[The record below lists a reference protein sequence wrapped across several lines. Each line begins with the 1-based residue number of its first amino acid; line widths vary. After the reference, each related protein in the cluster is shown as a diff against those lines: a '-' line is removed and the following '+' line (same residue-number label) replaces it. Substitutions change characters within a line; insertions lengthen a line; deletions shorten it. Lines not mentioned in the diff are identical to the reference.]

1 MMSLPETRTDPPAA
15 RSGFALFPTAIG
27 ICGIAWDTRAVI
39 TGVQLPEANE
49 SLTRTRLLRH
59 HAGARE
65 AAPPPAVH
73 AVIEQIGLLLQGE
86 AVDLT
91 AVPLALDAVPDFN
104 RRVYEIAR
112 TIPPGQT
119 LTYGEIATRM
129 GERSMAR
136 AVGQALGA
144 NPFPIIV
151 PCHRVV
157 AAGGKNGGFSATG
170 GVRTKLRLLA
180 IEGAN
185 ANALLP
191 LFGDE

>member
-1 MMSLPETRTDPPAA
+1 MNMTVIHADSPPI
-15 RSGFALFPTAIG
+15 RPGVALFPTPIG
-27 ICGIAWDTRAVI
+27 TCGIGWDGDAAI

-49 SLTRTRLLRH
+49 SLTRDRLRRRCP
-59 HAGARE
+59 GVRE
-65 AAPPPAVH
+65 ASPPPPVQE
-73 AVIEQIGLLLQGE
+73 VIERIGRLLQGE
-86 AVDLT
+86 PVDLA
-91 AVPLALDAVPDFN
+91 AVPLMLAAVPDFN
-104 RRVYEIAR
+104 RRVYEVAR
-112 TIPPGQT
+112 TIPPGRT
-119 LTYGEIATRM
+119 LTYGEIAVRL

-170 GVRTKLRLLA
+170 GVRTKLRMLA
-180 IEGAN
+180 LEGAN

>member
-1 MMSLPETRTDPPAA
+1 MANTRSVAF
-15 RSGFALFPTAIG
+15 GFALFPTAIG
-27 ICGIAWDTRAVI
+27 TCGIAWDACAVI

-49 SLTRTRLLRH
+49 SLTRARLLRH
-59 HAGARE
+59 QIGARE
-65 AAPPPAVH
+65 ATPPPAVQD
-73 AVIEQIGLLLQGE
+73 VIEQIGRLLQGE
-86 AVDLT
+86 SVDLMS
-91 AVPLALDAVPDFN
+91 VPLALDAVPDFN
-104 RRVYEIAR
+104 RRVYEVAR
-112 TIPPGQT
+112 AILPGQT
-119 LTYGEIATRM
+119 LTYGEIAARL

-170 GVRTKLRLLA
+170 GVRTKLRMLA